1 MTGAAAEAAKRLDAA
16 LAKQHSAINDAD
28 EQLADAVLKASS
40 SSAEGKRRLQ
50 ALQQDIID
58 EVDKLGPTLD
68 TATGQQQ
75 MAEFLQGKT
84 NDILNVVKNA
94 SLDSDSQAAVLDGL
108 AARYAAVKDKSP
120 AGGGGAGNSPGDA
133 KGGAP
138 SATGGGQTGTAGTGT
153 GEGATDP
160 MLGGLPSD
168 PLMSALMP
176 AMGALGGLPAAMGS
190 MLPGFGGGGGLGGG
204 LPLGDLGSAI
214 GGLHDADNHH
224 HDDADTKPDEH
235 ADPLKDRAGDDKPQN
250 TQPAALSDPDK
261 SGTQNAGA
269 GGAPPAAAAAASGPQ
284 GQPTQVV
291 LPDNSVRAAAT
302 PALAQ
307 AARAVLSGEGID
319 DAFAKAGL
327 QLPPLGAPMTSP
339 LSPSRL
345 ELGDVGQY
353 TDHRV
358 MALGKTD
365 VWVNGQVTPIAQ
377 LEAGPNFLG
386 WTRAATPT
394 AVTGATAPQPAQPG
408 A

>member
-1 MTGAAAEAAKRLDAA
+1 MTGAATEAAKRLDAA
-16 LAKQHSAINDAD
+16 LAKQHSVINDAD
-28 EQLADAVLKASS
+28 DQLADAVLKASS

-68 TATGQQQ
+68 TAAGQQQ

-84 NDILNVVKNA
+84 NDILNVLKNA
-94 SLDSDSQAAVLDGL
+94 SLDSESQAAVLDGL
-108 AARYAAVKDKSP
+108 AARYAAIKDKSP
-120 AGGGGAGNSPGDA
+120 AGDGAGNPPGDA
-133 KGGAP
+133 KGGTP
-138 SATGGGQTGTAGTGT
+138 KTTGGGQTDTAGTST
-153 GEGATDP
+153 GATDDP
-160 MLGGLPSD
+160 LLGGLPSD
-168 PLMSALMP
+168 PLSALMP

-214 GGLHDADNHH
+214 GGLHDADNHQH
-224 HDDADTKPDEH
+224 DADTKPDEH
-235 ADPLKDRAGDDKPQN
+235 ADPLKDRSGAGDDKPQN
-250 TQPAALSDPDK
+250 TQPAGLSDPSDK

-269 GGAPPAAAAAASGPQ
+269 GGAPPAAAAAATGQPQ

-291 LPDNSVRAAAT
+291 LPDNSVRTAAT

-319 DAFAKAGL
+319 DAFGKAGL
-327 QLPPLGAPMTSP
+327 QLPPLGAPVTSP

-345 ELGDVGQY
+345 ELGDLGQY

-358 MALGKTD
+358 MALGKND
-365 VWVNGQVTPIAQ
+365 VWANGQVTPIGQ
-377 LEAGPNFLG
+377 LEAGQNFLG
-386 WTRAATPT
+386 WTRAATPAAT
-394 AVTGATAPQPAQPG
+394 TGAAPQPAQPQ
-408 A
+408 